1 MEMYKCW
8 YYLVN
13 GSTKGPFALEELRR
27 QPYFTLDSLVWKE
40 GFSDWRPA
48 REVKEIRELFEAP
61 EPPEPQ
67 EDKAESVGL
76 REGEGEVAVVEKK
89 EPPFLILWL
98 LILVLL
104 LIYLLWLKT
113 F

>member
-8 YYLVN
+8 YYLVS
-13 GSTKGPFALEELRR
+13 GSTKGPFALEELRK

-40 GFSDWRPA
+40 GFSEWRPA

-61 EPPEPQ
+61 EPQEPEEEKQ
-67 EDKAESVGL
+67 EAPLDASGD
-76 REGEGEVAVVEKK
+76 VAVAEKK
-89 EPPFLILWL
+89 EPPFLIWWL
-98 LILVLL
+98 LILALL
-104 LIYLLWLKT
+104 LMYLLWLKT